1 MSGTSLLQA
10 DMGHFHFSEPGTGSK
25 VTHYEADISFPQD
38 FTRHVLVP
46 ADCPTIINEVSF
58 GHPAPNNTLDRA
70 LWFKVIND
78 CRYVQFIHQSE
89 ELTAPQD
96 FVSNYDFYNARLAD
110 LPFESRCK
118 DLASLE
124 ECKKKPASSDKLK
137 ISSLF
142 PFLEIRQHAG
152 EPVEECR
159 FVAGAFRGYLF
170 LTQDGV
176 RCGFDRSANGL
187 RVLSVD
193 YGDFN
198 ADGVQDVLLR
208 MMPMGRGISRMPV
221 LLPLTRFDGEQ
232 AFSVPSGLMVEYIN
246 Q

>member
-198 ADGVQDVLLR
+198 GDGVQDALLR